1 MRVVLQV
8 LQIGGKFVLV
18 MATGETRWK
27 IVYDQMKAEERW
39 RELLSK
45 TK

>member
-8 LQIGGKFVLV
+8 LKVGGRFVFV
-18 MATGETRWK
+18 MATGETRWR

-45 TK
+45 TR